1 MKKLHMIIL
10 LLLGTIISFAVNPED
25 IYDIKTKI
33 RDLEVTVSKNP
44 KDAAALYQLALSY
57 EILSE
62 NGDAKYLENARI
74 NFQNYLKLDPY
85 NSVARVKYGKSLVM
99 SGQKNWFLP
108 AKMWFIMSGTS
119 EMTKA
124 AEVDPE
130 NFNVRYIRGST
141 CFELTEYSFCIQ
153 TAITDF
159 EYILS
164 NKELFKPYFE
174 NETINELNYKLGY
187 CYIYTKNY
195 EKAFLYL
202 DDVINNHPYSIYYA
216 PSISLRKAYKK

>member
-1 MKKLHMIIL
+1 MKKLHMIIF
-10 LLLGTIISFAVNPED
+10 LLLGTIISFALNSED
-25 IYDIKTKI
+25 IYDLKVKI
-33 RDLEVTVSKNP
+33 RDLEVAVSKNP
-44 KDAAALYQLALSY
+44 KDATALYQLALSY
-57 EILSE
+57 EVLSE
-62 NGDAKYLENARI
+62 NGDEKYLENARI

-119 EMTKA
+119 EMAKA
-124 AEVDPE
+124 VESDPE

-153 TAITDF
+153 TAITDS
-159 EYILS
+159 EYILYK
-164 NKELFKPYFE
+164 KELFKPYFDS
-174 NETINELNYKLGY
+174 ETINELNYKLGY
-187 CYIYTKNY
+187 CYIFIKNY

-202 DDVINNHPYSIYYA
+202 DYVINSNPYSIYYS
-216 PSISLRKAYKK
+216 PSIALRRKYTK